1 MVQVLCPSCGG
12 GVPFQSAVSVFAVCP
27 YCTSMLVRHDLD
39 VESLGKMAV
48 LAEDSSPLQIGSAG
62 RYDGVH
68 FQLIG
73 RVRQQWPDGFWNEWC
88 ALFDDA
94 RRGWLAEF
102 QGFYS
107 MNFEAD
113 AEAEIPPL
121 KQLGP
126 GKQITIARK
135 DYHVDDIKQVTCAG
149 SQGELPFKAIKDRKS
164 VSVDLSCDSDGFGC
178 IEYSDD
184 GVRFF
189 AGKYCELDQLEFS
202 NLRQLD
208 GW

>member
-12 GVPFQSAVSVFAVCP
+12 PVLFQSAVSVFAVCP

-39 VESLGKMAV
+39 IESLGKMAV
-48 LAEDSSPLQIGSAG
+48 LTEDSSPLQVGSSG

-73 RVRQQWPDGFWNEWC
+73 RVRQEWSEGSWNEWF

-113 AEAEIPPL
+113 STEEIPPIS
-121 KQLGP
+121 QVSP
-126 GKQITIARK
+126 GMIIPIRAV
-135 DYHVDDIKQVTCAG
+135 DYHVDDMKQVRCAG
-149 SQGELPFKAIKDRKS
+149 SQGELPFRAIRNRAS
-164 VSVDLSCDSDGFGC
+164 VSVDLSSDPNGYGC
-178 IEYSDD
+178 IEYADEE
-184 GVRFF
+184 VRFF
-189 AGKYCELDQLEFS
+189 AGTYCDLDQLAFQ

>member
-1 MVQVLCPSCGG
+1 
-12 GVPFQSAVSVFAVCP
+12 
-27 YCTSMLVRHDLD
+27 MLVRHDLD

-48 LAEDSSPLQIGSAG
+48 LAEDSSPLQIGTQG
-62 RYDGVH
+62 KYDGLH

-73 RVRQQWPDGFWNEWC
+73 RIRQSWSDGFWNEWF

-102 QGFYS
+102 QGFYTL
-107 MNFEAD
+107 NFEVATAKD
-113 AEAEIPPL
+113 LPAQA
-121 KQLGP
+121 QLQP
-126 GKQITIARK
+126 GREFQIQGK
-135 DYHVDDIKQVTCAG
+135 VYHVDDIKQVTCVG
-149 SQGELPFKAIKDRKS
+149 SEGELPFKGTRDRKA
-164 VSVDLSCDSDGFGC
+164 VSVDLGCDTDGYAC

-189 AGKYCELDQLEFS
+189 TGKYCELNQLHCS
-202 NLRQLD
+202 ALRQLD

>member
-1 MVQVLCPSCGG
+1 MKQIPCPSCGAA
-12 GVPFQSAVSVFAVCP
+12 VNFQSSVSIFAVCP
-27 YCTSMLVRHDLD
+27 YCTSMLVRRDMD
-39 VESLGKMAV
+39 IESLGKMAA
-48 LAEDSSPLQIGSAG
+48 LTEDSSPLQIGSAG
-62 RYDGVH
+62 KYEGIH

-73 RVRQQWPDGFWNEWC
+73 RVRQVWSDGFWNEWFT
-88 ALFDDA
+88 LFDDA

-107 MNFEAD
+107 INFECDLTTA
-113 AEAEIPPL
+113 IPPL
-121 KQLGP
+121 SKLSAGAEISIQ
-126 GKQITIARK
+126 GKP
-135 DYHVDDIKQVTCAG
+135 YHVDDIKKVICAG
-149 SQGELPFKAIKDRKS
+149 SQGELPFRAIRDRRA
-164 VSVDLSCDSDGFGC
+164 VSVDLGGAENVYGC

-189 AGKYCELDQLEFS
+189 AGRYCELDQLAFT